1 MDFAACKGRVETDEF
16 SISAAKTKRQDCDVV
31 GTASIGMTTTMVQQT
46 IEELIQLS

>member
-31 GTASIGMTTTMVQQT
+31 QQTTMVQQT